1 MENQHVMT
9 SPVTRSAA
17 VVIPAA
23 GTSRVAGH
31 RPTILVATRYLF
43 GFTVHD
49 PFGMADGEI
58 HIADPVRESL
68 ARATICAASFRTAS
82 PSRDLA
88 VRSARF
94 LAAGAYPGITFTSG
108 RVDQA
113 DRHWPARGRCRCAGR
128 TGGVEP
134 AGQGPRLAAGGWL
147 RAHGLF
153 SAGGG
158 GR

>member
-1 MENQHVMT
+1 MENQQVMP
-9 SPVTRSAA
+9 SPVTRSAV

-31 RPTILVATRYLF
+31 RLTIPAATRHLF
-43 GFTVHD
+43 GLTVHG

-68 ARATICAASFRTAS
+68 ARATICAASFSSAS
-82 PSRDLA
+82 PSRDPA

-94 LAAGAYPGITFTSG
+94 PAAGAYPDMTFTSE

-113 DRHWPARGRCRCAGR
+113 GGHWPACGRCRCAGR
-128 TGGVEP
+128 TSRVEL
-134 AGQGPRLAAGGWL
+134 AGQGPRPVAGGWL
-147 RAHGLF
+147 RVHGLF
-153 SAGGG
+153 LAGGG

>member
-9 SPVTRSAA
+9 SPVIRPAA

-23 GTSRVAGH
+23 GTYRVAGH
-31 RPTILVATRYLF
+31 RPTIPAATRHHLF

-49 PFGMADGEI
+49 TFGMADGRI

-68 ARATICAASFRTAS
+68 ARATIPASFRTVD
-82 PSRDLA
+82 PSRDPA

-94 LAAGAYPGITFTSG
+94 LGADAYPDITFTSE
-108 RVDQA
+108 RVSQA
-113 DRHWPARGRCRCAGR
+113 DGHWPARGRCRCAGR
-128 TGGVEP
+128 TGRVEL
-134 AGQGPRLAAGGWL
+134 ARQGPRLVAGSWL

-153 SAGGG
+153 SAGDG

>member
-1 MENQHVMT
+1 MENQQVMT

-31 RPTILVATRYLF
+31 RPAIPAATRHLF
-43 GFTVHD
+43 GFTVHG
-49 PFGMADGEI
+49 PFGMAGGEI
-58 HIADPVRESL
+58 HIAGPVRQSL
-68 ARATICAASFRTAS
+68 ARATICAVSFRAAS
-82 PSRDLA
+82 PSRDPA

-94 LAAGAYPGITFTSG
+94 PAGAYPDSTFTSG

-113 DRHWPARGRCRCAGR
+113 GGHWPVRGRCRCAGW
-128 TGGVEP
+128 TGRVEL
-134 AGQGPRLAAGGWL
+134 AGQGPRLVAGSWP

-153 SAGGG
+153 SAGAG

>member
-1 MENQHVMT
+1 MT

-31 RPTILVATRYLF
+31 RPTITAATRHLF
-43 GFTVHD
+43 GFTVHG

-58 HIADPVRESL
+58 HIADPMRESL

-82 PSRDLA
+82 PSRDPA
-88 VRSARF
+88 VRSVRF
-94 LAAGAYPGITFTSG
+94 PAAGAHPDMTFTSES
-108 RVDQA
+108 VDQA
-113 DRHWPARGRCRCAGR
+113 GGHWLVRGRCRCAGR
-128 TGGVEP
+128 TGQAER
-134 AGQGPRLAAGGWL
+134 AGQGPRLVAGGWL
-147 RAHGLF
+147 HIRALF
-153 SAGGG
+153 LAGGG